1 MKKNLFLPALAGY
14 GIGYLY
20 ICCFLLGFSDNGTPS
35 TWYMLLFTLAFA
47 LWAWRVLPQ
56 PFRRDRLV
64 FPACMVL
71 TALALSLNRC
81 RATDD
86 YAVWALHGFAVLW
99 ALSEEGYLDHWLTC
113 LAESLWGGLCLPFL
127 NFFLR
132 EKQVYLGT
140 RELLGKTTKG
150 SLKKSLPGFLLV
162 LLAIPLFALA
172 INLLG
177 QADAAFGSLVKH
189 LFSFQSPR
197 WLSSFFF
204 KFLLGLPV
212 GGWLFGLLAGQKGAA
227 KKAIRPERC
236 QRFEPKLIVGIWSAF
251 LGLYVLFF
259 AVQATNLLAVFR
271 STVPG
276 TLTAS
281 AYARQGFFQLCQVMA
296 INFLLIGLGQL
307 LSRETSSLRLPG
319 LLLLVETVFLAVSAA
334 GKLML
339 YIHRFGFTP
348 LRLLSAWG
356 VFVMVYGCLLAARS
370 LQGKKSCFKAW
381 VYGAAVSF
389 TALCFY

>member
-1 MKKNLFLPALAGY
+1 MKKNLFWPALAGY
-14 GIGYLY
+14 LIGYLY
-20 ICCFLLGFSDNGTPS
+20 ICCFLAGFSANSSPTD
-35 TWYMLLFTLAFA
+35 WYALLFAFVFA
-47 LWAWRVLPQ
+47 LWAWRILPE

-64 FPACMVL
+64 FPVCMVL
-71 TALALSLNRC
+71 TALALTLNRC
-81 RATDD
+81 QATDF

-99 ALSEEGYLDHWLTC
+99 ALSEERFLDHWLGF
-113 LAESLWGGLCLPFL
+113 LAECVWGGLCLPFL

-132 EKQVYLGT
+132 EKDVFLGA
-140 RELLGKTTKG
+140 REILGNTKKG
-150 SLKKSLPGFLLV
+150 SLKKQLPSILLV
-162 LLAIPLFALA
+162 LLAIPLFVLA
-172 INLLG
+172 ANLLG
-177 QADAAFGSLVKH
+177 QANAAFGSLIEH
-189 LFSFQSPR
+189 LFSFRSPQ
-197 WLSSFFF
+197 WLSDLFL

-227 KKAIRPERC
+227 REAIRPERFR
-236 QRFEPKLIVGIWSAF
+236 RFAPKLIMGIWSAF
-251 LGLYVLFF
+251 IGLYIVFF

-271 STVPG
+271 GTVPG

-307 LSRETSSLRLPG
+307 LSKDQAPLRLPG
-319 LLLLVETVFLAVSAA
+319 VLLLVETVFLAVTAA
-334 GKLML
+334 GKLVL

-356 VFVMVYGCLLAARS
+356 VLVMVYGCLLVAMS
-370 LQGKKSCFKAW
+370 LYGRKGCFRAW

>member
-20 ICCFLLGFSDNGTPS
+20 ICCFLTGFAENSGPQA
-35 TWYMLLFTLAFA
+35 WYPLLFAILFA
-47 LWAWRVLPQ
+47 LWAWRILPE

-64 FPACMVL
+64 FPVCMVL
-71 TALALSLNRC
+71 TALAMALSRC
-81 RATDD
+81 RATED
-86 YAVWALHGFAVLW
+86 YAVLALHGFAVLW

-113 LAESLWGGLCLPFL
+113 LTESIWGGICLPFL

-140 RELLGKTTKG
+140 RELLGNTKKG
-150 SLKKSLPGFLLV
+150 SLKKSLPGLCLV
-162 LLAIPLFALA
+162 ILAIPLFALA
-172 INLLG
+172 VNLLG
-177 QADAAFGSLVKH
+177 QADAAFGSLMEQ
-189 LFSFQSPR
+189 LFSFRSPR

-204 KFLLGLPV
+204 QFLLGLPV

-236 QRFEPKLIVGIWSAF
+236 QRFEPKLIVGIWNAF

-271 STVPG
+271 GTVPG

-307 LSRETSSLRLPG
+307 LSKDQAPLRLPG
-319 LLLLVETVFLAVSAA
+319 SLLLVETVFLAISAA

-356 VFVMVYGCLLAARS
+356 VLVMVYGCLLAARS
-370 LQGKKSCFKAW
+370 LQGKKGCFKTW

-389 TALCFY
+389 AALCFY